1 MINWFDVQLLHVELK
16 IGKLLRLLAPSLCS
30 TENSCKKILII
41 FLNLTKSAAMMRDR
55 GDLRETLQNKARD
68 LFALCDPEG
77 KGYATKTD
85 IEALRDE
92 VPLPSSQLHQV
103 FDALD
108 ANGDGKLT
116 LKEFTD
122 GFGIFLGIDTLP
134 SNNSN
139 FQDGIEVEDD
149 DEMLEE
155 LLDHLGARNLFTE

>member
-1 MINWFDVQLLHVELK
+1 
-16 IGKLLRLLAPSLCS
+16 
-30 TENSCKKILII
+30 
-41 FLNLTKSAAMMRDR
+41 MMRDR

-77 KGYATKTD
+77 KGFATKTD

-92 VPLPSSQLHQV
+92 VPLPPNQLHQV

-116 LKEFTD
+116 LQEFTD
-122 GFGIFLGIDTLP
+122 GFGIFLGIGALP
-134 SNNSN
+134 QNNSDAQGGN
-139 FQDGIEVEDD
+139 ETEDD